1 MGRRWRSWWCPGER
15 ERRKRGPGGS
25 WWHLGERERREWVVE
40 ARWECGR
47 PGRVCRAGGGAGA
60 PPFAGPGLIARAGPV
75 RRRRR
80 PLGGLARCRLVLGG
94 GGEVPRRPWIRHI
107 GVWWRQWLVVW
118 VEWLSLAGLGPGGPF
133 GHRMVAGGVRIRFLV
148 RGWWLVRG
156 GWLLAVGGACG
167 WSARWL
173 PSRPLVLFVHGGLWP
188 GGVGRL
194 AVAVVGVVLVVV
206 VVGPLVVVVWVV
218 VGLVLRVW
226 PMDPLWVFRS
236 PLWGWGVGPRGQS
249 PGLHYVVG
257 MGEGLGAGLDS
268 DDGRGVPRPWV
279 GLAGGG
285 GGLWGMDDGALGDG
299 DADEGLDGVVL
310 GGRLCGGGGW
320 RREGGAGCG
329 GWGVLAWA
337 RARAGVVSGG
347 FVSLR
352 LRCCVCS
359 RGRRLGFGVGFGVGV
374 RFGFG
379 VGFGVGVRFQVEEYL
394 CPEV

>member
-1 MGRRWRSWWCPGER
+1 M
-15 ERRKRGPGGS
+15 
-25 WWHLGERERREWVVE
+25 
-40 ARWECGR
+40 
-47 PGRVCRAGGGAGA
+47 
-60 PPFAGPGLIARAGPV
+60 
-75 RRRRR
+75 
-80 PLGGLARCRLVLGG
+80 
-94 GGEVPRRPWIRHI
+94 
-107 GVWWRQWLVVW
+107 VW

-133 GHRMVAGGVRIRFLV
+133 GVDVVAGGGTDTVSGTGV
-148 RGWWLVRG
+148 VAGRG
-156 GWLLAVGGACG
+156 GWPLAVGGVCG

-173 PSRPLVLFVHGGLWP
+173 PSHLPVLFVHGGLWP
-188 GGVGRL
+188 GGVVRW
-194 AVAVVGVVLVVV
+194 AVVVVGMVLVVV

-218 VGLVLRVW
+218 LGLVLRVW

-236 PLWGWGVGPRGQS
+236 PLWGWGVGHRGQS

-257 MGEGLGAGLDS
+257 RGGGLGAGLDG
-268 DDGRGVPRPWV
+268 DAGRGVPRPWV

-310 GGRLCGGGGW
+310 GGRLCGGGGC

-337 RARAGVVSGG
+337 RVRAGVVSGG

-352 LRCCVCS
+352 LWCCVCS

-374 RFGFG
+374 W
-379 VGFGVGVRFQVEEYL
+379 FQVEKYL
-394 CPEV
+394 CLEV